1 MCKITP
7 HGRPT
12 CPRLPTMAHGSTR
25 KNENVF
31 LMRADSASQRARQGW
46 HGRRRCSLVRCTV
59 LMLSAERPKGERGA
73 TLAAASAPRFVSK
86 LRQEPKGVNHG
97 PFDQRPEW
105 PAGSRTVALRRQH
118 THCRRSRGTSLATV
132 QERRQGVCVLC
143 VCRPQGQSPDLT
155 CTRGAALAE
164 CALIARADLSGLAL
178 DIA

>member
-1 MCKITP
+1 MKC
-7 HGRPT
+7 
-12 CPRLPTMAHGSTR
+12 CWCARLLRMDALPAHGYLATYHGSREHT
-25 KNENVF
+25 EMNV
-31 LMRADSASQRARQGW
+31 MRADSASQRARQGW

-73 TLAAASAPRFVSK
+73 TLAAACARFVSK

-143 VCRPQGQSPDLT
+143 VQAAGPEPRPDVH
-155 CTRGAALAE
+155 
-164 CALIARADLSGLAL
+164 ARCSSS
-178 DIA
+178 

>member
-1 MCKITP
+1 MQDYSAWTP
-7 HGRPT
+7 Y
-12 CPRLPTMAHGSTR
+12 LPTATYHGSREHT
-25 KNENVF
+25 EMNV
-31 LMRADSASQRARQGW
+31 MRADSASQRARQGW

-73 TLAAASAPRFVSK
+73 TLAAACARFASK

>member
-1 MCKITP
+1 MDA
-7 HGRPT
+7 
-12 CPRLPTMAHGSTR
+12 LPAHGYLPWLTGAHG
-25 KNENVF
+25 NERNAGG
-31 LMRADSASQRARQGW
+31 LCIAAGSSGLARAQAMLTGEMYRTHALSGTTERRAWRDA
-46 HGRRRCSLVRCTV
+46 RCACG
-59 LMLSAERPKGERGA
+59 P
-73 TLAAASAPRFVSK
+73 AAASALRFASK